1 MPCSVLIADSYPL
14 MAASGEAV
22 FSGLPDVF
30 ITGVCFDYKQLAALL
45 KVSATPDVI
54 ILDALLRQSDSVEL
68 CKNIRGLS
76 PQSKIILFGTEED
89 PVVIKKCFQQGIH
102 GYLLRKATPAELL
115 LAVTTVQSGGIF
127 FDDSL
132 RKSLSDYALGMTPK
146 KRYNIQLTRREREIL
161 QLIVE
166 EHTTKEIA
174 NTLYIELCTVETHRQ
189 NIMQKLGAKNT
200 AGLVRVAIQQQ
211 LYKVAMP

>member
-1 MPCSVLIADSYPL
+1 MPCSILIADAYPL
-14 MAASGEAV
+14 MAASGKAV
-22 FSGLPDVF
+22 FSGLPDVS
-30 ITGVCFDYKQLAALL
+30 ITGVCFDYKQLVALL
-45 KVSATPDVI
+45 KVPAKPDII
-54 ILDALLRQSDSVEL
+54 ILDALLGQSDSVEL
-68 CKNIRGLS
+68 CKNIRALA

-89 PVVIKKCFQQGIH
+89 PVVIKKCFQQDIH

-127 FDDSL
+127 FDESL
-132 RKSLSDYALGMTPK
+132 RKSLSDYALGMAPK

-174 NTLYIELCTVETHRQ
+174 RTLYIELCTVETHRQ